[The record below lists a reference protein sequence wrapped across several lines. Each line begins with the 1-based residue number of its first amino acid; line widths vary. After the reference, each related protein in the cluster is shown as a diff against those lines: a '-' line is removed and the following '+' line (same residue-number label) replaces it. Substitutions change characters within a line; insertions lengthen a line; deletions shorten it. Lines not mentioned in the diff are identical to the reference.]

1 MSHQLAKEDEQKL
14 SKGTDPARNK
24 LHAGRGGEHPVPQ
37 AGRKRRLNFHV
48 PKMWRTRM
56 EKNNMLKALL
66 LSLTNNAARVIP
78 LALAAAL
85 AAMRSTESHT
95 RP

>member
-14 SKGTDPARNK
+14 NKGTDPARNK

-48 PKMWRTRM
+48 YDGAANKNGVEQTCPKH
-56 EKNNMLKALL
+56 
-66 LSLTNNAARVIP
+66 SFFP
-78 LALAAAL
+78 
-85 AAMRSTESHT
+85 
-95 RP
+95 